1 MSSSSKI
8 SSRDGTTIAYDQAGS
23 GPPVILVGGAFCDRS
38 FAGPLAALLQ
48 PDFTVIS
55 YDRRGRG
62 DSGDKPPYHVDREVE
77 DLAALIETAGG
88 SAHLYGVS
96 SGAILALE
104 TAVQGHPVRSLAL
117 VEPPYQVDEQR
128 PRVPNLA
135 DQYTELCASGRPGE
149 AVALF
154 MTKAV
159 GQPPEAVDQIR
170 NTPMWPGLEAMA
182 PTLAYDA
189 AIVGDGDLPANR
201 VASVTVPTLMIEST
215 DSPQW
220 LRKAT
225 SALAHALPNAEH
237 RALAGQFH
245 QPDPA
250 LQAAELKRF
259 FSR

>member
-1 MSSSSKI
+1 MNKI
-8 SSRDGTTIAYDQAGS
+8 TSRDSTPIAYEQAGS
-23 GPPVILVGGAFCDRS
+23 GPAVILVGGAFCDRS

-48 PDFTVIS
+48 QDFTVIS

-62 DSGDKPPYHVDREVE
+62 DSGDTLPYHVDREVE
-77 DLAALIETAGG
+77 DLVALIDVAGG

-96 SGAILALE
+96 SGAMLALE
-104 TAVQGHPVRSLAL
+104 TALQGHSVRALAL
-117 VEPPYQVDEQR
+117 VEPPYQVDESQ
-128 PRVPNLA
+128 PRVPHLA

-159 GQPPEAVDQIR
+159 GQPQEAVDQIR

-189 AIVGDGDLPANR
+189 MIVGDGILPADR
-201 VASVTVPTLMIEST
+201 VASVTAPTLMIEST

-225 SALAHALPNAEH
+225 SALADALPNAEH

-250 LQAAELKRF
+250 LQAAEIKRF
-259 FSR
+259 LLR